1 MKIAGCCGKLL
12 LALACIALL
21 TPAAEAQN
29 GPGRHQRR
37 PGTVLF
43 KFKDDATPE
52 QIEAA
57 CNILIQFN
65 ARLDRQLRDGASLRV
80 SSPLAQV
87 VSEETLAMNLLLT
100 GAMAYAEPDYV
111 VQAQLTPND
120 PSFAAQWWLTDVH
133 APAAWNTTTG
143 TNSVIVAVCD
153 TGVCTTHPDLAP
165 NLILPG
171 YNTYLNNTYVEDTVG
186 HGTQAAGCIGAR
198 GNNGLG
204 VAGMAWNVKILPI
217 RITFADGNG
226 SAFVS
231 DMAEGLMYGA
241 DHGAKVINC
250 SFSGFNAST
259 IESAAMYCRN
269 KGALVCFAAGNGAV
283 DMTTATGY
291 PNTTNIFV
299 VGATTA
305 SETLAAWSNYGTPI
319 DVVAPGDSILTT
331 TLNGGYATVSG
342 TSFASPIAA
351 GLAALIF
358 SVNPNFTPAAVEG
371 FITKTC
377 KNLGNNSNLG
387 YGLIQADA
395 AVALAAAPA
404 IAPAVLVAPA
414 APTSLTATAAK
425 KVVTLKW
432 TDNAKNETAYYVE
445 SATKTGTS
453 YGAYTRIATL
463 AANATSFSQTVV
475 TGSYNY
481 RVQAA
486 ITTNSLVSAYSNVA
500 SVTVQ

>member
-1 MKIAGCCGKLL
+1 VKIIEYCGKLL
-12 LALACIALL
+12 LALVVVALL
-21 TPAAEAQN
+21 SPTAEAQN

-37 PGTVLF
+37 PGTVIF
-43 KFKDDATPE
+43 KFKDDATPQ

-57 CNILIQFN
+57 CTILMQFN
-65 ARLDRQLRDGASLRV
+65 VRLDRQMRDGASLRV

-87 VSEETLAMNLLLT
+87 VSEETLAIKLLQT

-111 VQAQLTPND
+111 VQALLTPND

-133 APAAWNTTTG
+133 APAAWNITTG
-143 TNSVIVAVCD
+143 NSNVIVAVCD

-165 NLILPG
+165 NLLLPG
-171 YNTYLNNTYVEDTVG
+171 YNSHLDSTYVEDTVG
-186 HGTQAAGCIGAR
+186 HGTQVAGCIGAL

-204 VAGMAWNVKILPI
+204 IAGMAWNIKILPI

-241 DHGAKVINC
+241 DQGAKVINC

-259 IESAAMYCRN
+259 IESAAMYCRD

-283 DMTTATGY
+283 DMTVATGY

-305 SETLAAWSNYGTPI
+305 SETLASWSNYGTPI

-358 SVNPNFTPAAVEG
+358 SVNPSFTPAAVEG

-395 AVALAAAPA
+395 AVALAVAPAAPA
-404 IAPAVLVAPA
+404 APAVPA
-414 APTSLTATAAK
+414 APTSLTATAAR

-432 TDNAKNETAYYVE
+432 TDNALTETAYYVE
-445 SATKTGTS
+445 RATKAGMS

-463 AANATSFSQTVV
+463 AANATSFSQNV
-475 TGSYNY
+475 TSGSYNY

-486 ITTNSLVSAYSNVA
+486 NTTYGQVSSYSNVA
-500 SVTVQ
+500 SVTAQ